1 MKTSTINYNPTKN
14 TMKNLF
20 CIVFLC
26 LTNLI
31 TSQED
36 YNIEINGETFEIAL
50 DKAYEFNV
58 KNKVYKV
65 KVKQKDTLIYD
76 DEAFSFK
83 FLKDHKVSKTVVDQ
97 GIEQL
102 MMMTAEGSG
111 LIIQKYST
119 LNPTMLNELMINEV
133 TKESINYGYTL
144 ERQDYE
150 RTLSSGKKINVN
162 KAVLT
167 YNDEINIYEIAT
179 SGEKDQGVLIMTM
192 KMDGSNSSSGAKLIQ
207 LTWDT
212 LKIK

>member
-1 MKTSTINYNPTKN
+1 
-14 TMKNLF
+14 MKNLF

>member
-1 MKTSTINYNPTKN
+1 MKH
-14 TMKNLF
+14 LF

-36 YNIEINGETFEIAL
+36 YKIEINGETFEIAL
-50 DKAYEFNV
+50 DKGYEFNV
-58 KNKVYKV
+58 KNKRYTV
-65 KVKQKDTLIYD
+65 KVSQKDTLLYND
-76 DEAFSFK
+76 DAFSFK
-83 FLKDHKVSKTVVDQ
+83 FHKDHKVAKTEIEQ

-111 LIIQKYST
+111 FIIQKYST
-119 LNPTMLNELMINEV
+119 INPTMLNELMINEV

-144 ERQDYE
+144 KRQDYE
-150 RTLSSGKKINVN
+150 RTLASGKKINVN

-192 KMDGSNSSSGAKLIQ
+192 KMDDSNSSSGAKLID

-212 LKIK
+212 LEIK